1 MTSLPSIVSAEY
13 DLNLF
18 YAENYSVETNKT
30 TWDKN
35 LTCQPSIYVTTSDSR
50 VLRYYLDAFKL
61 NRAQTKSIAHYF
73 PGDEW
78 GSDFFIALE
87 LFNAIT
93 IDRDASI
100 DEMLAKLPDPMTI
113 DLSNDKY
120 INWIN

>member
-73 PGDEW
+73 PEDQW

-93 IDRDASI
+93 TDRDASI

-113 DLSNDKY
+113 DLSNDKQ
-120 INWIN
+120 INWLY

>member
-18 YAENYSVETNKT
+18 YAENYSVETDKI

>member
-18 YAENYSVETNKT
+18 YAENYSVETDKT